1 MRVHFAWEGFVLFE
15 LGAPDPTGD
24 FYTAGTELGLS
35 NLRFRIVG
43 AWGRSAGSILRSL
56 GVSLS
61 DDFAL
66 RARGFGV
73 RLLSSLRLDA
83 TAAG

>member
-1 MRVHFAWEGFVLFE
+1 M
-15 LGAPDPTGD
+15 PDPTGD
-24 FYTAGTELGLS
+24 VYTAGTELGLS
-35 NLRFRIVG
+35 NLGSRIVG
-43 AWGRSAGSILRSL
+43 AWGRSAGPSLRSL

-66 RARGFGV
+66 RARGLGV

-83 TAAG
+83 AAAG